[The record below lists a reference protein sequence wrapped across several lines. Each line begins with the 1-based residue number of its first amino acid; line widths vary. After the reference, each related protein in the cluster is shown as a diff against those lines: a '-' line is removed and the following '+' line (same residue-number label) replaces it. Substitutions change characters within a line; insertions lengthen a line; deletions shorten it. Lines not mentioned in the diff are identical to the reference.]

1 MITYNEFNFAA
12 PPRTG
17 STWFIKAAYEAGLG
31 NAYKAK
37 LHVPPPNDFDGYVVS
52 MIRHP
57 FFWLRSYYYALEGGA
72 CGVDCVDVFVE
83 HSRKAKDFNGFV
95 RRYLKHI
102 PGTVGKMFDA
112 YKANSV
118 LQTEELPYN
127 AAELFESV
135 GVRPKMIENAIHAVP
150 PQNRTK
156 NIQHVLNPVLMKEV
170 IEAESDFFE
179 QHDYY

>member
-1 MITYNEFNFAA
+1 MINYANFAFAA

-17 STWFIKAAYEAGLG
+17 STWFIKAAYEVGLG
-31 NAYKAK
+31 NAYKSK
-37 LHVPPPNDFDGYVVS
+37 LHIPPPNDFSGYMVS
-52 MIRHP
+52 MVRHP

-72 CGVDCVDVFVE
+72 CGVDCVDVFVK
-83 HSRKAKDFNGFV
+83 HVRDANDFNGFV

-102 PGTVGKMFDA
+102 PGAVNQMFCA
-112 YKANSV
+112 YRANSV

-135 GVRPKMIENAIHAVP
+135 GIRPNMIVKAIKIPA
-150 PQNRTK
+150 QNRTK
-156 NIQHVLNPVLMKEV
+156 QRMPMADPVLLKEV

-179 QHDYY
+179 ELDYY